1 MSTAHLVPE
10 TRDLSGDDAYRTLR
24 RTGRRKLLADA
35 FRRLRVSDGF
45 SHARSLAFLSVLVVV
60 QGTIALVGLASVIG
74 NRAFTEAVIAA
85 IKGTAPGPSGEL
97 LTAAAVHSQETGGRH
112 QMVAVVLGLA
122 GCLFTATTSLG
133 QFERA
138 LNRIYGVETD
148 RPTTQKYGFAFLLAL
163 GVGTCLIA
171 AFACVAYG
179 GIHTVS
185 MNGGLIDTG
194 WQLVRWPLA
203 LVLVAAGLAALS
215 KWSPRRRQPHW
226 SWLAYGAGVGT
237 FLWVVSTLLLG
248 LTFRW
253 SSTFGETY
261 GPLAGI
267 VALCLWALISSSVL
281 LYGAAVN
288 AQLEAVRAQAS
299 TPQDQEK
306 VAESQP
312 NAHDQEGD
320 KHEGDLV
327 VSGR

>member
-1 MSTAHLVPE
+1 MSTANLVPE
-10 TRDLSGDDAYRTLR
+10 TRDLTGDDAYRTLR
-24 RTGRRKLLADA
+24 RTGRRRLLSDA
-35 FRRLRVSDGF
+35 FKRLRVSDGF

-60 QGTIALVGLASVIG
+60 QGTIALVGLASAIG
-74 NRAFTEAVIAA
+74 NRAFSEAIVAA

-97 LTAAAVHSQETGGRH
+97 LTAAASQAQATGDRR
-112 QMVAVVLGLA
+112 QLVAVALGLA

-138 LNRIYGVETD
+138 LNRIYGVESD
-148 RPTTQKYGFAFLLAL
+148 RPTTQKYGFAFVLAL
-163 GVGTCLIA
+163 GMGTCLVA

-179 GIHTVS
+179 GVHTVS
-185 MNGGLIDTG
+185 LDGGFVDTA

-203 LVLVAAGLAALS
+203 IVLVGGGLALLS

-237 FLWVVSTLLLG
+237 LLWVLSTLLLG
-248 LTFRW
+248 LFFRW

-267 VALCLWALISSSVL
+267 VALCLWALISSVAL

-299 TPQDQEK
+299 APQDQEK
-306 VAESQP
+306 VAESEP
-312 NAHDQEGD
+312 EADERADSGVLVSNAH
-320 KHEGDLV
+320 
-327 VSGR
+327 